1 MNVSV
6 VAHNLMAMNGSRQLN
21 INTKSK
27 SKSAERLASG
37 YRINRASD
45 DAAGL
50 AISEKIRFQVRGLDR
65 GEQNTQD
72 GVSFCQ
78 TADGAMNEVNDLL
91 NRMQVL
97 CVQAANDTN
106 SQQERSSIQQEI
118 NQIKL
123 EISRISDTTT
133 FNDRPIFRDPDR
145 VYRLP
150 DHTVD
155 DAISNDAAQGDTG
168 VQGGFSF
175 GDPLTITR
183 TSKTT
188 GSPVKTVLG
197 VSTEGQD
204 GYAGEIGRT
213 YASAMFD
220 FADAGSDYHVQ
231 DLIGKQI
238 CTYDPDTDQT
248 YNIVFGNSVDTGG
261 RGYIYKADGDT
272 HTLTVNMQG
281 QTDGNRAVT
290 ALFTALGNTPAFT
303 DGHIQYARDNSGKL
317 WIYDNRSAN
326 LDNSPLRWGKDS
338 DFTTQTPV
346 QPPIQDPTQ
355 KPAQDPTT
363 SENDTSGGRGQIWI
377 QAGSD
382 GRSGMFIDQPEMSV
396 EKLGLD
402 EIDVELPGGALKG
415 IDIVDRAREIVSS
428 ERSMIGAQQNRME
441 HMMNI
446 NANTSENLTHAE
458 SVIRDTDMAEE
469 MVNFMKHN
477 VLEQAGQSMLA
488 QANQLPQQ
496 VLSLLQ

>member
-1 MNVSV
+1 
-6 VAHNLMAMNGSRQLN
+6 MAMNGSRQLN

-78 TADGAMNEVNDLL
+78 TADGAMNEVHDLL
-91 NRMQVL
+91 NRMQQL
-97 CVQAANDTN
+97 CVQSANDTN
-106 SQQERSSIQQEI
+106 SQQEKASIQHEI

-133 FNDRPIFRDPDR
+133 FNDRPIFHDPDR
-145 VYRLP
+145 VFRLP

-155 DAISNDAAQGDTG
+155 ETISNGA
-168 VQGGFSF
+168 VQGGTSVQRGSSFSE
-175 GDPLTITR
+175 PLLIDSSLRLTG
-183 TSKTT
+183 TT
-188 GSPVKTVLG
+188 VTGTA
-197 VSTEGQD
+197 TEGLD
-204 GYAGEIGRT
+204 GYAGKVGAT
-213 YASAMFD
+213 YASALFD
-220 FADAGSDYHVQ
+220 LSGLGRDFTAN
-231 DLIGKQI
+231 DLIGHSI
-238 CTYDPDTDQT
+238 CTMDTESGQKYT
-248 YNIVFGNSVDTGG
+248 IVFGNAKDTGAQS
-261 RGYIYKADGDT
+261 YKYAASGDE
-272 HTLTVNMQG
+272 HTLTVNIQG
-281 QTDGNRAVT
+281 QVNGNNAIDK
-290 ALFTALGNTPAFT
+290 LFSAFKGVPAFT
-303 DGHIQYARDNSGKL
+303 GGHIQYAKDNRGKL

-338 DFTTQTPV
+338 DFATQTPV
-346 QPPIQDPTQ
+346 QPPVQDPAQ

-363 SENDTSGGRGQIWI
+363 GETNTSGGRGQIWI

-396 EKLGLD
+396 EKLGLG
-402 EIDVELPGGALKG
+402 EIDVEVPGGPEQA
-415 IDIVDRAREIVSS
+415 IDIIDRAREIVSS
-428 ERSMIGAQQNRME
+428 ERSMIGAQQNRLE

-469 MVNFMKHN
+469 MVSFMKHN